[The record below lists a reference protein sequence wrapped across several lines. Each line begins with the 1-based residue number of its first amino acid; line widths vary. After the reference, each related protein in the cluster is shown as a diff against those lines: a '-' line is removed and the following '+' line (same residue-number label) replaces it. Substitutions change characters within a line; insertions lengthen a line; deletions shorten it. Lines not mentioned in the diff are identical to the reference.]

1 MNKNVKKVFIILL
14 IVIVLLLICVKY
26 YLSFVEVK
34 NGSNLG
40 IQNNPIHEDQD
51 EKNQKII

>member
-14 IVIVLLLICVKY
+14 IVIVLLLICVKC
-26 YLSFVEVK
+26 YLSFVKVK

-40 IQNNPIHEDQD
+40 IQNNPIREDQN
-51 EKNQKII
+51 EKKIKR